1 MSQTSLLGIDVRIV
15 LIVNLTTKNTA
26 TDGIAMT
33 ARELEPAPHW
43 VQIYHGIHGIGK
55 EIITA
60 GQHTTAEI
68 CKGRAVFRKEGLGR
82 DTRSQSTRITT
93 NSS

>member
-15 LIVNLTTKNTA
+15 IVNLTTKNTA

-33 ARELEPAPHW
+33 ARELEPATHW

-60 GQHTTAEI
+60 GQHTSAKI

-82 DTRSQSTRITT
+82 DTRNQET
-93 NSS
+93 NQQE